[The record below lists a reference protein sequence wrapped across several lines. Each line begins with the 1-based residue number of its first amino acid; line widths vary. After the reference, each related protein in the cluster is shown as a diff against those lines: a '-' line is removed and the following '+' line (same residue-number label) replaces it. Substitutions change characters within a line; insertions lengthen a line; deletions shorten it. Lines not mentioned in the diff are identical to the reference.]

1 MPMMY
6 DPNWSWYGLA
16 MAALM
21 MVGWIVPI
29 ALVLWFLAQSIG
41 RARNDASE
49 QILRERFAKGEI
61 DAAEFDARRR
71 ALGYDGPPL

>member
-21 MVGWIVPI
+21 MVGWIAPI
-29 ALVLWFLAQSIG
+29 VLVLWYLARSLG
-41 RARNDASE
+41 RASDDASE
-49 QILRERFAKGEI
+49 RILRERFAKGQI
-61 DAAEFDARRR
+61 DAAEFDARKR
-71 ALGYDGPPL
+71 ALR

>member
-29 ALVLWFLAQSIG
+29 ALVVWFLAQSIG
-41 RARNDASE
+41 RARNDVSE

-71 ALGYDGPPL
+71 ALG

>member
-6 DPNWSWYGLA
+6 DPSWSWYGLA

-21 MVGWIVPI
+21 TIGWIVPI
-29 ALVLWFLAQSIG
+29 ALVVWFLAQSIG
-41 RARNDASE
+41 RARNDVSE

-71 ALGYDGPPL
+71 ALG